1 MFWVVVIVIVVG
13 FFIVRA
19 INRNTANNAV
29 IAQQQYL
36 NSPEYSEQLQASLDY
51 EEYMGDITR
60 LDTMITGTRI
70 SHAMDIAEGKTDK
83 KTAMNNERLL
93 KNYEQQKQ
101 LTIQEYQKKREQND
115 KYGPELP
122 IENIYN
128 KYLWEVADDGYSPL
142 DIYNENLKGLEK
154 LKKRLIVVSDKNY
167 DPYQELNCD
176 YQEAVSIVIG
186 TGKANTSLLQSR
198 MEIGYQRAE
207 LLIQKLE
214 KGGIIGPADGV
225 RHEVL
230 VKNSDAR
237 SKAIK
242 T

>member
-83 KTAMNNERLL
+83 KTAMNNKKQL
-93 KNYEQQKQ
+93 KYFEQQKQ

-122 IENIYN
+122 IENIYT
-128 KYLWEVADDGYSPL
+128 KYFWELTEDGYSYL
-142 DIYNENLKGLEK
+142 DIYNENLKKLEK

-167 DPYQELNCD
+167 DP

-198 MEIGYQRAE
+198 MGIGYQRAE
-207 LLIQKLE
+207 LLIKKLE
-214 KGGIIGPADGV
+214 KGGIIGPAVGSQP
-225 RHEVL
+225 RKVL
-230 VKNSDAR
+230 ASSIDEYVFKVN
-237 SKAIK
+237 K
-242 T
+242 